1 MKPIF
6 FGSSIFCCVAMI
18 IESIP
23 SVNKK
28 AKVAEKIFRA
38 LNFSKIVR
46 MDLRRFTNKKVSK
59 LKQKKQH
66 NCIKPSKMFFSGK
79 NENNFFYY

>member
-28 AKVAEKIFRA
+28 
-38 LNFSKIVR
+38 
-46 MDLRRFTNKKVSK
+46 VSK
-59 LKQKKQH
+59 LKQKKAAQL
-66 NCIKPSKMFFSGK
+66 
-79 NENNFFYY
+79 Y